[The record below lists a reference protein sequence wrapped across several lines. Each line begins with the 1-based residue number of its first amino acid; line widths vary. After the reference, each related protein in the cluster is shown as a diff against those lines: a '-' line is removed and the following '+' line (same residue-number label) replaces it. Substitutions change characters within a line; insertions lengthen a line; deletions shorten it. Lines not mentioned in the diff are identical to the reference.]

1 MLERAKEF
9 VASVRPKDSLGVL
22 MFADRAT
29 LMQDLSTDRQPLIDA
44 IGQYKAIGGTAL
56 YDALGDSFERLKTVE
71 GRRAVVVVTDGRD
84 EDNPG
89 TGPGSKRTF
98 ADVLKLQK
106 ESGAIVYGVGV
117 GAKVDRTTLE
127 KLAEVSGGQA
137 FFPSDASGLKEQYQ
151 LIVEALRRRFA
162 VSYLSTNEKRDGAW
176 RNVEIRVK
184 SSNLIVSSA
193 GGYFAPAK

>member
-1 MLERAKEF
+1 M
-9 VASVRPKDSLGVL
+9 
-22 MFADRAT
+22 
-29 LMQDLSTDRQPLIDA
+29 
-44 IGQYKAIGGTAL
+44 
-56 YDALGDSFERLKTVE
+56 
-71 GRRAVVVVTDGRD
+71 
-84 EDNPG
+84 
-89 TGPGSKRTF
+89 
-98 ADVLKLQK
+98 
-106 ESGAIVYGVGV
+106 
-117 GAKVDRTTLE
+117 
-127 KLAEVSGGQA
+127 SGGQA